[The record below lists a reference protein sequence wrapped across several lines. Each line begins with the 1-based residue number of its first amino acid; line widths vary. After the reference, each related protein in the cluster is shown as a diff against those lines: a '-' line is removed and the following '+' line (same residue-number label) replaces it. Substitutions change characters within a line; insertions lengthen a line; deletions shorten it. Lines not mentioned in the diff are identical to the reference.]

1 MGLFK
6 RNKTETETKTISLN
20 SSLTDLLSFFGAD
33 DILELDTPSLNAA
46 TYYACMQI
54 RCNAIAKLPLM
65 VMKATGEGT
74 DVFKDHSLYELLRYR
89 PNSFTNSHDFL
100 FATEYQRLEYGDA
113 FWVKKFSKGKITAI
127 YLLDSSLVSIFI
139 DDIGLLGDYSV
150 YYLYND
156 PKKGQIIYREEEIC
170 HFKNFTLNGI
180 QGTSIK
186 KYISGILQQEKMAV
200 NVLNNK
206 YKNGLQD
213 PIIVEYAGDLNEAR
227 QTKIQKKFAA
237 LGGPK
242 NAGKVVPIP
251 SDFKAVQLTT
261 KLVDN
266 QFFELNGLN
275 SRNIAN
281 AFGVKSFQLNDLTE
295 STYSNIE
302 QQNRAFYSD
311 TMQNVLTTY
320 ELETTYK
327 LLPSFERDEGIF
339 TAFNVDA
346 MLRSDIESRYN
357 AYRTGIEAGYIT
369 IAEVRKKENLP
380 FIPGTDKLIFG
391 NGAAIPVSQIGNQYD
406 GKGGE

>member
-20 SSLTDLLSFFGAD
+20 SSLTDLLSFFGVD

-54 RCNAIAKLPLM
+54 RCNAIAKLPLK
-65 VMKATGEGT
+65 VMKQTGEGT
-74 DVFKDHSLYELLRYR
+74 DVFYDHSLYELLRYR
-89 PNSFTNSHDFL
+89 PNPFTNSHDFL

-170 HFKNFTLNGI
+170 HFKNFTLDGI

-213 PIIVEYAGDLNEAR
+213 PILVEYAGDINEER
-227 QTKIQKKFAA
+227 QKKIQKKFAA

-281 AFGVKSFQLNDLTE
+281 AFGVKSFQLNDLSK

-327 LLPSFERDEGIF
+327 LLPSFERNEGIF

-391 NGAAIPVSQIGNQYD
+391 NGAAIPVSQIGNQYK